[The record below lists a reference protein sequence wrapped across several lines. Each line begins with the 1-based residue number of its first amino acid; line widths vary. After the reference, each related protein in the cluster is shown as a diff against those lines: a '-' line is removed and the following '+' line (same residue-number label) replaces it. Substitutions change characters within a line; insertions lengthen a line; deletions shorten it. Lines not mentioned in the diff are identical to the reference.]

1 MARGNPREGRGR
13 GRVSGC
19 LTKGPVKMPCTMR
32 MRWGDAGVEAAE
44 HEVWR
49 STPSRSAAA
58 AGGRR
63 WAVRSGRRWLGRKV
77 GEGARRGKGGVVMHL
92 IGPWGTSCCLCLV
105 GSEGGGGWRRDMKSS
120 DVSSCPQMRAFAK
133 GDRPRFPR
141 PRGDL
146 GGGPWAR
153 PVHSSAPGWRG
164 RRGHCFFFTAFH
176 TISLWPWLRSSRLP
190 RAGSKVTGSVAC
202 IYEAT
207 MGWWFR
213 LEASSDGGGSRG
225 NPGTQEV
232 LRRCTPR
239 R

>member
-32 MRWGDAGVEAAE
+32 MRWGEAGVEAAE

-49 STPSRSAAA
+49 STPSRSAA

-105 GSEGGGGWRRDMKSS
+105 GSEGGGGWLGRWWRLAPGHEVVRCFELSTDAGVRQGGSAPVPKAQGGSGRGPGPGQS
-120 DVSSCPQMRAFAK
+120 TVRHQGGGAEGVIVFFYRLPHHLFVALVAEQLTPEGGIK
-133 GDRPRFPR
+133 GDRKC
-141 PRGDL
+141 GL
-146 GGGPWAR
+146 
-153 PVHSSAPGWRG
+153 HL
-164 RRGHCFFFTAFH
+164 RGHYGVVV
-176 TISLWPWLRSSRLP
+176 SSR
-190 RAGSKVTGSVAC
+190 G
-202 IYEAT
+202 
-207 MGWWFR
+207 F
-213 LEASSDGGGSRG
+213 
-225 NPGTQEV
+225 Q
-232 LRRCTPR
+232 
-239 R
+239 

>member
-19 LTKGPVKMPCTMR
+19 LTKGPMKMPCTMW
-32 MRWGDAGVEAAE
+32 MRWGEAGVEAAE

-49 STPSRSAAA
+49 STPSRSAA

-105 GSEGGGGWRRDMKSS
+105 GSEGGGGGWRRDLKSS

-146 GGGPWAR
+146 GWGALGPASPQFGTRVEGQKGSLFFFYRLPHHLFVALVAEQPTPEGGIKGDR
-153 PVHSSAPGWRG
+153 KCGLHL
-164 RRGHCFFFTAFH
+164 RGHYGVVV
-176 TISLWPWLRSSRLP
+176 SSR
-190 RAGSKVTGSVAC
+190 G
-202 IYEAT
+202 
-207 MGWWFR
+207 F
-213 LEASSDGGGSRG
+213 
-225 NPGTQEV
+225 Q
-232 LRRCTPR
+232 
-239 R
+239 